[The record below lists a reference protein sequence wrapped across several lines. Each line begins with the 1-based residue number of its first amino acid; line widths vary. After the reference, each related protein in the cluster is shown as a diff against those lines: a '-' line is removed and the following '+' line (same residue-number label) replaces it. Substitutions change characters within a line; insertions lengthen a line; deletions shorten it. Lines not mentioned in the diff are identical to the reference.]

1 MDADRLRSA
10 VDWRADRLEV
20 IDQTLLPERLEVR
33 TLSTVAEVV
42 DALRRLVVRGAP
54 AIGVCAAFGV
64 VLGLDDAGA
73 TGTAG
78 ALAAVERAAAALTAA
93 RPTAANLGWAVRRGG
108 GGGAGGR
115 APPGGRPPPPRGG
128 AADPG
133 GERGAPPRV

>member
-33 TLSTVAEVV
+33 TLATVAEVV

-64 VLGLDDAGA
+64 VLGLDEAGEA
-73 TGTAG
+73 GTAGTAG
-78 ALAAVERAAAALTAA
+78 ALAAVERAAAALAAA
-93 RPTAANLGWAVRRGG
+93 RPTAANLGWAVRRV
-108 GGGAGGR
+108 
-115 APPGGRPPPPRGG
+115 GGRPPAGPP
-128 AADPG
+128 
-133 GERGAPPRV
+133 